1 MNEEEPYKKLLLGLL
16 RKAQFSN
23 FFSNFENGIKNHYV
37 EYQVNSDETTF
48 NVHYQQFGA
57 ELQLSTMRVQQLET
71 LVQRLIETGKYK
83 PAVDA
88 PIDNIAIEQDAKNV
102 TNDNKT
108 NISDKQDK
116 PNNESFINTPIVEP
130 IELLEFKSIFT
141 NNILIIISL
150 LTFVAVAII
159 IYSSKE
165 HSFLSYDF
173 QNNFNLAILL
183 LIFPITAITLK
194 VKKIL

>member
-71 LVQRLIETGKYK
+71 LVKRLIETGEYK
-83 PAVDA
+83 SAVDA
-88 PIDNIAIEQDAKNV
+88 PIDNTVIEKGAKNV
-102 TNDNKT
+102 TNDNKNST
-108 NISDKQDK
+108 NDK

-150 LTFVAVAII
+150 LTFVTIAII
-159 IYSSKE
+159 IYSSEE